1 MRLKHLLVA
10 SVSALLLSS
19 CMSNANAG
27 LKKEIT
33 AKEAEV
39 ILNQIKAKKDNN
51 TNPYRFEYKSTE
63 EYKNN
68 DLEVLAVVD
77 DEYVLAYN
85 SSNEL
90 YCSYDSKVDGVLSR
104 YYKRIIVK
112 DKDEEEV
119 CYFEHALYSVSGEET
134 IKSISVAAKKDNPI
148 YDYQCKQLG
157 ANTELGESYIQY
169 FHSLIS
175 GEKYNA
181 KSIQALI
188 DDLEE
193 NDYYRV
199 ATTYKA
205 DRKGNMDIR
214 VMIIDIESGETA
226 CDETISFN
234 DYSFTRFVS
243 VEKYGDTKTVNA
255 SIKYGDNS
263 FSLPSGW
270 KDYILN
276 KGLTLFP
283 SEAVAS
289 FLSNNNVTEE
299 IPDLAQQGAAYEY
312 YIDSNSYNEDA
323 LVVRIHVSDV
333 TSTMTAIRNAFPN
346 TWDLR
351 ETFIYNGV
359 VLNYYF
365 YSPLEQL
372 EINVHTPGDSW
383 VSVTYRPIVSD

>member
-19 CMSNANAG
+19 CVSNANAG

-90 YCSYDSKVDGVLSR
+90 YCSYDNKLDGVLSH
-104 YYKRIIVK
+104 YNKRIIVK

-119 CYFEHALYSVSGEET
+119 CYFEHAWYSVSGEEIT
-134 IKSISVAAKKDNPI
+134 KSIGVATKKDNPI

-157 ANTELGESYIQY
+157 ANTELNESY

-205 DRKGNMDIR
+205 DKKGNMDIR

-243 VEKYGDTKTVNA
+243 VEKYGNTKTINA
-255 SIKYGDNS
+255 SIKYCDNS

-270 KDYILN
+270 KDYILK
-276 KGLTLFP
+276 KGLTSFP
-283 SEAVAS
+283 SEVVAS

-299 IPDLAQQGAAYEY
+299 IPNLAQQSAAYEY

-323 LVVRIHVSDV
+323 LVVRIFVPNVASA
-333 TSTMTAIRNAFPN
+333 MTAIRNAFPN

-351 ETFIYNGV
+351 ETFIDNGV
-359 VLNYYF
+359 VIEYSF

-372 EINVHTPGDSW
+372 EIEVHTPGDSW
-383 VSVTYRPIVSD
+383 VTVTYRPIVSN